1 LQRLLHLKRQ
11 TVHAATHIDA
21 AARQPGPHTGRRN
34 KHRRTA
40 AITRRSAAKPTST
53 PVRLRLITSNLGTPA
68 LQQATAD
75 LMAAHD
81 IGKGGARPF
90 NFRDNPELLLQRP
103 MAATLDASDDLHP
116 NIRLGSLGHSYKR
129 R

>member
-1 LQRLLHLKRQ
+1 MPRRILVRPFADQ
-11 TVHAATHIDA
+11 TRPPVGGTSIAAPLPSLGA
-21 AARQPGPHTGRRN
+21 VQPSR
-34 KHRRTA
+34 HRH
-40 AITRRSAAKPTST
+40 PF
-53 PVRLRLITSNLGTPA
+53 RLRLITSNLGTPV

-81 IGKGGARPF
+81 IGKGGARLF

-116 NIRLGSLGHSYKR
+116 NIRLGSLGRSYKR